1 MCNDQ
6 KMLKQQLKNSKKAKY
21 EMDNFCEQFGLTPIA
36 PSWKKG
42 KKKHDKI
49 YRDYKHKKKKKKKKN
64 KDALNL
70 MISMPK
76 RKMFLEKKINRNLV
90 KENALIVENMVTIVK
105 SASKNLVN

>member
-1 MCNDQ
+1 MCNNQ

-21 EMDNFCEQFGLTPIA
+21 EMGNFCEQFGLTPIA
-36 PSWKKG
+36 PGKKG
-42 KKKHDKI
+42 KRNMIKSI
-49 YRDYKHKKKKKKKKN
+49 EIINKKKKN

-76 RKMFLEKKINRNLV
+76 RKMFLKKKINRNLV

>member
-1 MCNDQ
+1 
-6 KMLKQQLKNSKKAKY
+6 
-21 EMDNFCEQFGLTPIA
+21 
-36 PSWKKG
+36 
-42 KKKHDKI
+42 
-49 YRDYKHKKKKKKKKN
+49 
-64 KDALNL
+64 

>member
-21 EMDNFCEQFGLTPIA
+21 EMGNFCEQFGLTLIA
-36 PSWKKG
+36 PGKKG
-42 KKKHDKI
+42 KRNMIKSI
-49 YRDYKHKKKKKKKKN
+49 EIINKKKKKN

-76 RKMFLEKKINRNLV
+76 RKMFKKKKINRNLV